1 MVTIEQK
8 LTLFSKLLNQD
19 LKEENDKKLMAL
31 EKEYEKKIAEN
42 KFEVNKECTEII
54 EQARRRAEIKKVEL
68 MSKGRLSSKKEMMII
83 KEKMITQFMLEL
95 EKKVKAFVQTEEY
108 KTYLETVINE
118 LESLKGQ
125 ESHLV
130 VYLTDSDYQ
139 YNQDFIRTAFN
150 NIGLDVQKL
159 KFEIDSKDIMGGM
172 IIKDP
177 VLNTRIDESIRTLI
191 NEQKDRIVERISIAI
206 GEVGEVAHE

>member
-95 EKKVKAFVQTEEY
+95 EKKVKAFVQTEAY